1 MAADRTAAPQT
12 RPATRATPDFGRLR
26 RWTLFWA
33 ADLLL
38 VGGGITAALV
48 LTARY
53 TGILGAIL
61 VSFAILANLVGLS
74 ILGYQL
80 AQWRNAL
87 RLARRGSTS
96 QGRVIERWTEHNG
109 QVHEYYIAY
118 QAGEDHSAHQ
128 QVSAEDYEALQVG
141 DTVQV
146 RAVPRNPRISRLA
159 DYDTVTSFEWSIS
172 SLTRRKKQ

>member
-1 MAADRTAAPQT
+1 MTADKTAAPPT

-38 VGGGITAALV
+38 VGGGITAALL

-53 TGILGAIL
+53 MGILGAIL

-80 AQWRNAL
+80 AQWPNAL
-87 RLARRGSTS
+87 RLARRGTISE
-96 QGRVIERWTEHNG
+96 GRVIERWTEYNG
-109 QVHEYYIAY
+109 QTQEYYIAY
-118 QAGEDHSAHQ
+118 QSSAGHSAHQ
-128 QVSAEDYEALQVG
+128 QVSAEDYAALQVG

-146 RAVPRNPRISRLA
+146 RYVPRNPRISRLA
-159 DYDTVTSFEWSIS
+159 AYDTVTSFEWSIS
-172 SLTRRKKQ
+172 SLTRRNKQ